1 VTSGGFFGWHWLSL
15 HGLATLL
22 ALGVFLTASHSLRQR
37 RNPSAAMA
45 WLLSFILLPYLTL
58 PLYLLIG
65 TRKRPRPLPAL
76 RVPAV
81 QQNGTP
87 AAGIRTLAATL
98 SLPPPSGCEFLE
110 LHADGSQALRSLLAL
125 IDGAG
130 SSVDVST
137 FLLGRDAVGREI
149 VLRLAQAAR
158 RGVRVR
164 LLVDG
169 VGQYL
174 GGHPDLGPL
183 RAAGATVALFAPPLQ
198 LPLTGK
204 ANLRNHRKLAIAD
217 GARLWTG
224 GRNLAVEYF
233 EGKARSGQAAAGW
246 IDLTFELRGAIAVQ
260 AQEQFDKD
268 WAFAT
273 RQAAAPVAQQPA
285 AVQADTVATM
295 QLVPSGPDQAEDT
308 VYTLLVSG
316 CFAARRRILAVT
328 PYFVPDPTLQMAL
341 TLAARRGVAV
351 DLLVPSHSN
360 HRMADMARHAALR
373 DLVRSG
379 AHVWLAPGM
388 IHAKAVVF
396 DDEFALAG
404 SANLDE
410 RSLFLNYELM
420 VGFYRAAD
428 VQQLA
433 QWIEHQRSDARP
445 YEARRPGLARELG
458 EGAIRWL
465 AFQL

>member
-1 VTSGGFFGWHWLSL
+1 MTTGGLFDWHWLSL
-15 HGLATLL
+15 HGFITLL
-22 ALGVFLTASHSLRQR
+22 ALGVFLTASRSLRQR
-37 RNPSAAMA
+37 RHPSAAMA

-76 RVPAV
+76 RAPPTPAV
-81 QQNGTP
+81 GAP
-87 AAGIRTLAATL
+87 AASIRTLAGTL
-98 SLPPPSGCEFLE
+98 GLPPPADCDFLE
-110 LHADGSQALRSLLAL
+110 LHADGSHALRSLLVL

-130 SSVDVST
+130 SSVDLST
-137 FLLGRDAVGREI
+137 FLLGRDALGREI
-149 VLRLAQAAR
+149 ALHLAQATR

-164 LLVDG
+164 LLLDG
-169 VGQYL
+169 FGRYL
-174 GGHPDLGPL
+174 GGHPDLGRL
-183 RAAGATVALFAPPLQ
+183 RATGASVALFAPLLQFPLR
-198 LPLTGK
+198 GK

-224 GRNLAVEYF
+224 GRNFAAPYF
-233 EGKARSGQAAAGW
+233 EGGAHPDRHAPAW
-246 IDLTFELRGAIAVQ
+246 IDLSFELRGAIAAQ

-273 RQAAAPVAQQPA
+273 RQAVARAPRPAAAPPDRTA
-285 AVQADTVATM
+285 ATM

-316 CFAARRRILAVT
+316 CFAARRRILAVS
-328 PYFVPDPTLQMAL
+328 PYFVPDATLQMAL

-351 DLLVPSHSN
+351 DLLVPAHSN
-360 HRMADMARHAALR
+360 HPMADMARHAALR
-373 DLVRSG
+373 DLVWAG
-379 AHVWLAPGM
+379 ARVWLVPGM

-420 VGFYRAAD
+420 VGFYQAAD

-433 QWIEHQRSDARP
+433 QWIDRQRHGARP

>member
-1 VTSGGFFGWHWLSL
+1 MTSGGFFGWHWLSL

-22 ALGVFLTASHSLRQR
+22 ALAVFLTASHSLRQR

-45 WLLSFILLPYLTL
+45 WLLSFILMPYLTL

-76 RVPAV
+76 RVPAA
-81 QQNGTP
+81 QQDGTP

-137 FLLGRDAVGREI
+137 FLLGRDAVGSEI
-149 VLRLAQAAR
+149 ALQLAQAAR

-183 RAAGATVALFAPPLQ
+183 RAAGASVALFAPPLQ

-233 EGKARSGQAAAGW
+233 EGKTRSGHGAAAW
-246 IDLTFELRGAIAVQ
+246 IDLTFELRGAIAGQ
-260 AQEQFDKD
+260 AQEQFDRD

-273 RQAAAPVAQQPA
+273 RRA
-285 AVQADTVATM
+285 AVPAPRQPPAVRGDSAATM

-316 CFAARRRILAVT
+316 CFAARRRILAVS
-328 PYFVPDPTLQMAL
+328 PYFVPDATLQLAL

-373 DLVRSG
+373 DLARAG
-379 AHVWLAPGM
+379 ARVWMVPGM

-420 VGFYRAAD
+420 VGFYRTAD

-433 QWIEHQRSDARP
+433 QWIERQRHGARP

>member
-1 VTSGGFFGWHWLSL
+1 VTPGNFFGWHWLSL
-15 HGLATLL
+15 HGFLTLL

-37 RNPSAAMA
+37 RHPSAAMA
-45 WLLSFILLPYLTL
+45 WLLSFILMPYLTL

-65 TRKRPRPLPAL
+65 TRKRLRPLPAL
-76 RVPAV
+76 RA
-81 QQNGTP
+81 P
-87 AAGIRTLAATL
+87 AAQQAGPPGSGIRILAGTL
-98 SLPPPSGCEFLE
+98 SLPPPSGCDFLE
-110 LHADGSQALRSLLAL
+110 LHADGSHALRSLLAL
-125 IDGAG
+125 IDGATA
-130 SSVDVST
+130 SVDVST
-137 FLLGRDAVGREI
+137 FLLGRDALGRKLAEH
-149 VLRLAQAAR
+149 LAQAAR

-164 LLVDG
+164 LLIDG

-174 GGHPDLGPL
+174 GGHPDLRPL
-183 RAAGATVALFAPPLQ
+183 RAAGASVALFAAPLQ

-217 GARLWTG
+217 GQRLWTG
-224 GRNLAVEYF
+224 GRNLAAEYF
-233 EGKARSGQAAAGW
+233 EGKMHSGHRAAAW
-246 IDLTFELRGAIAVQ
+246 IDLSFELRGAIALQ

-273 RQAAAPVAQQPA
+273 RQPAPVATAAHPA
-285 AVQADTVATM
+285 PGAAGTM

-316 CFAARRRILAVT
+316 CFAARRRILAVS
-328 PYFVPDPTLQMAL
+328 PYFVPDATLQMAL

-360 HRMADMARHAALR
+360 HHMADMARHAALR
-373 DLVRSG
+373 DLARSG
-379 AHVWLAPGM
+379 ARVWLAPGM

-420 VGFYRAAD
+420 VGFYQAAD

-433 QWIEHQRSDARP
+433 QWIEHQRHGARP